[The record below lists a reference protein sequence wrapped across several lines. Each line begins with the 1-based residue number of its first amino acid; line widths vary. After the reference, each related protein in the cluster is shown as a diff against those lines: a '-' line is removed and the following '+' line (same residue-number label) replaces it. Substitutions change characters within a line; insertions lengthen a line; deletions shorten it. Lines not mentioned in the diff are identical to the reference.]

1 MQQTLNTRQNRRDI
15 ISRTPPI
22 LQDIQTQLSVR
33 VHVRVKHLRE
43 EFDGRRFVRV
53 GFVEI

>member
-1 MQQTLNTRQNRRDI
+1 MQQTLNTRQNRRYI
-15 ISRTPPI
+15 ISRAPPV